1 MVDLGSVLG
10 GVDYARHGRTLG
22 SLGLDHLIPD
32 EIRRALDGGDAS
44 LLEEAL
50 A

>member
-1 MVDLGSVLG
+1 MAGI
-10 GVDYARHGRTLG
+10 
-22 SLGLDHLIPD
+22 GLDRFSPD